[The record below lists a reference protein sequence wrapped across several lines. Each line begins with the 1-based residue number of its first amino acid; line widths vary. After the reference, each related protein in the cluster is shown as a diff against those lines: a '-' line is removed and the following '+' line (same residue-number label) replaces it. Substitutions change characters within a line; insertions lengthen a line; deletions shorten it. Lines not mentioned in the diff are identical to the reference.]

1 MKKTLSLILILT
13 LLSAGILSA
22 STKRHSKSKHA
33 DEEVKTQTEA
43 SQAEEKK
50 LSEQDAQLST
60 KTESETTSPEPLANL
75 ELLSSHELSI
85 PETAEP
91 SENILASSGTNVQR
105 KELEIWGADHPLSV
119 KFREQSLTERNKK
132 WIIQALNRSV
142 PYRPYIQQRLQ
153 ELNLPSILQYLPIV
167 ESYYNVNAVSS
178 AGATGI
184 WQFMTN
190 SMEPYLKKNTWYD
203 DRRDPWKSTDAALA
217 KLSDNLKQFKDW
229 PLAIAAYNCGS
240 GAMSRAVKKNPDKD
254 FWYLAEHNILKSQSA
269 QYVPKLLAIADVIE
283 NAEYYGVPEIAEAA
297 NIIHQKEADK
307 YDFLTTNGMYSFAQI
322 AELAG
327 IEESVIKELNPAIL
341 RNCTP
346 ARMEYTLR
354 MPYGTAEGLSEKL
367 KEAGAP
373 QDAIVYTVVE
383 GDTLWGISR
392 KYKLTVEDLCI
403 VNNIKE
409 KDILHLKQ
417 KLIIPIFK

>member
-1 MKKTLSLILILT
+1 MQKKILFSILVLT
-13 LLSAGILSA
+13 TIFINVTIAQDI
-22 STKRHSKSKHA
+22 TK
-33 DEEVKTQTEA
+33 E
-43 SQAEEKK
+43 
-50 LSEQDAQLST
+50 
-60 KTESETTSPEPLANL
+60 PEINTNNL
-75 ELLSSHELSI
+75 ELLPSHELSI

-91 SENILASSGTNVQR
+91 SESILASSNSNIQR

-132 WIIQALNRSV
+132 WIIQALNRSI

-178 AGATGI
+178 AGATGM

-190 SMEPYLKKNTWYD
+190 SMAPLLKKNTWYD
-203 DRRDPWKSTDAALA
+203 DRKDPWKSTDAALA
-217 KLSDNLKQFKDW
+217 KLSENLKQFKDW

-240 GAMSRAVKKNPDKD
+240 GAMSRAVRKNPGKD
-254 FWYLAEHNILKSQSA
+254 FWYLAEHNILKSQSS

-297 NIIHQKEADK
+297 NAIKDK
-307 YDFLTTNGMYSFAQI
+307 KIEEYDFLTTNGMYSFAQI

-327 IEESVIKELNPAIL
+327 IEESVIKVLNPALL

-346 ARMEYTLR
+346 ARIEYKLR
-354 MPYGTAEGLSEKL
+354 LPFGTTEGLAQKL
-367 KEAGAP
+367 KDAGAP
-373 QDAIVYTVVE
+373 RDAIVYTVVE

-392 KYKLTVEDLCI
+392 RYKLTVEDLCV
-403 VNNIKE
+403 VNNIRE

-417 KLIIPIFK
+417 KLIIPIFN